1 MIIIICSDS
10 KRSAR
15 RPQGA
20 QRQRSCFSSL
30 SLSLPLSFF
39 SLLLSSLLLID
50 RNVQRAGPKARNGSA
65 RAALSLSLLF
75 TVFSFL
81 LSSHH
86 FRSPLSLSFTDRTRE
101 RAFGTQRQRSCFSQS
116 LSSLCSPFSSLFFS
130 FADGSKTLRARKE
143 CSVCGPF
150 FPSFPPSALPLF

>member
-1 MIIIICSDS
+1 MTRNVQRAGP
-10 KRSAR
+10 KARKGSAR
-15 RPQGA
+15 A
-20 QRQRSCFSSL
+20 SLLSL

-39 SLLLSSLLLID
+39 SLVFSSLPLIN
-50 RNVQRAGPKARNGSA
+50 RNVQRAGPKARKGSA

-101 RAFGTQRQRSCFSQS
+101 RAFGTQRQ
-116 LSSLCSPFSSLFFS
+116 PFS
-130 FADGSKTLRARKE
+130 
-143 CSVCGPF
+143 
-150 FPSFPPSALPLF
+150 PSFPPSALPLF

>member
-1 MIIIICSDS
+1 MQCTRNVQRAGP
-10 KRSAR
+10 K
-15 RPQGA
+15 QGA

-30 SLSLPLSFF
+30 SLSLFPS
-39 SLLLSSLLLID
+39 LSSPFSYLLFCWLIETFSAPVP
-50 RNVQRAGPKARNGSA
+50 RRAKVALVL
-65 RAALSLSLLF
+65 LSLSLLF